1 MSAATANPKAKPAG
15 RSLDKSASE
24 SVEDSGGILDDDDHM
39 RGMERVGMEVTGITY
54 PFPSVARVR
63 GRIAPVDPAPWMPP
77 NQAIRIAVEEPDG
90 LRPVVRVYSVR
101 AFYPAT
107 SEIEIDFVIHEDDS
121 PAMRWLKAAR
131 PGTILKMI
139 GPRQHFIP
147 LPSGDKRAA
156 IFADE
161 TAIPAVYAIL
171 SAWPEGLRGE
181 VWIETPDRAAFDE
194 LPRPAGVTL
203 NLLLRP
209 AEVAPGSGNYLISAA
224 KALPD
229 AKSWTVWAAGERVEM
244 RDLRNHLRDAGV
256 ARADLQVL
264 GYWKKGMS
272 SSDLDRARLAEYE
285 ALRRQGLTLE
295 NVGDIDLPV

>member
-1 MSAATANPKAKPAG
+1 MTASN
-15 RSLDKSASE
+15 SE
-24 SVEDSGGILDDDDHM
+24 SVEDRSGILEEDDHM
-39 RGMERVGMEVTGITY
+39 RGMERIAMEVVRVTY
-54 PFPSVARVR
+54 PFASVARVT
-63 GRIAPVDPAPWMPP
+63 GRIAPLDPAPWMPP
-77 NQAIRIAVEEPDG
+77 NQAVRIAVEEPAG
-90 LRPVVRVYSVR
+90 QRPVVRVYTIRSFDPV
-101 AFYPAT
+101 T
-107 SEIEIDFVIHEDDS
+107 SQVEIDFVIHEDDS
-121 PAMRWLKAAR
+121 PAMRWLRAAK
-131 PGTILKMI
+131 PGTVLPMI

-171 SAWPEGLRGE
+171 KAWPAGLQGE
-181 VWIETPDRAAFDE
+181 AWIETPDHAAFEE
-194 LPRPAGVTL
+194 LPRPEGVRL
-203 NLLLRP
+203 HLLLRP
-209 AEVAPGSGNYLISAA
+209 AGVAPGSGKYLIGAA

-229 AKSWTVWAAGERVEM
+229 PAGWTVWAAGERVEM
-244 RDLRNHLRDAGV
+244 RDLRNHLRGAGV

-285 ALRRQGLTLE
+285 ALRAEGLTLE